1 MHNAATK
8 MDIVASRSFLIRPAG
23 GEVEQLVGRGTYG
36 PRVRT
41 FNPRPFSCH
50 AATQGK
56 SFTRTRLYSPSSTNS
71 CQPKT
76 VCNWKVTV
84 GLEGSN
90 SSLVLSKVA
99 EDITVYPILHRLTNN

>member
-8 MDIVASRSFLIRPAG
+8 MDIVASKSFLIRPAS

-56 SFTRTRLYSPSSTNS
+56 ASRSPARASIHQAVQTHTSQRRYAT
-71 CQPKT
+71 
-76 VCNWKVTV
+76 
-84 GLEGSN
+84 G
-90 SSLVLSKVA
+90 
-99 EDITVYPILHRLTNN
+99 R